1 MMVTTEIEQE
11 IRNFLLQTFLF
22 GDATKLRND
31 EPLLGRVIDSHG
43 VVETVVF
50 LQERFSITV
59 EDEEVVSDN
68 LDSVDRMVSLVSG
81 KLSRNS

>member
-11 IRNFLLQTFLF
+11 IRNFLVQTFLF
-22 GDATKLRND
+22 GDAAKLRND

-68 LDSVDRMVSLVSG
+68 LDSVDRMVSLVSR
-81 KLSRNS
+81 KLSRN